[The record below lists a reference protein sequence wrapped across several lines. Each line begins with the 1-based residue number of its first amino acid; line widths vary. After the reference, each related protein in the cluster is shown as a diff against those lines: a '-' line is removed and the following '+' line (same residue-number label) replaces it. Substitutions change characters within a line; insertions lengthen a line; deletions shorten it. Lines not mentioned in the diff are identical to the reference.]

1 MPNVAMMTGEVVN
14 IDIDGAL
21 DSFFNIAT
29 MGTDFVM
36 SNPILSIVVIGSL
49 AFMGLSFFGK
59 AKKTARK

>member
-1 MPNVAMMTGEVVN
+1 
-14 IDIDGAL
+14 
-21 DSFFNIAT
+21 
-29 MGTDFVM
+29 MGTNFVM

>member
-1 MPNVAMMTGEVVN
+1 MPNVIMLADEVANVDFN
-14 IDIDGAL
+14 GAL
-21 DSFFNIAT
+21 DSFFDIAT
-29 MGTDFVM
+29 MGTNFVM